1 MPLPTGPGADRTR
14 SVFINCP
21 FDPDYKPLMRMVR
34 PRYHDIVM
42 KLEDFS
48 NLYFVVSVLVPGF
61 IYSGVV
67 ANFIP

>member
-34 PRYHDIVM
+34 PDIM
-42 KLEDFS
+42 TS
-48 NLYFVVSVLVPGF
+48 
-61 IYSGVV
+61 
-67 ANFIP
+67 